1 MSIGTHILAGPLRI
15 GLVLIAVG
23 LLLTACGGEP
33 PAPTETV
40 PPAGGLT
47 VGDLADRMAS
57 AWGGVKTYRTVFTTS
72 AHGRTTPGAG
82 ASPVASPVVG
92 LEVIDEVIAPD
103 RKHRIYKQGRGTS
116 SEFIAVNGK
125 VYARGPL
132 AAGLKPA
139 TPAAGGWVVVDPVAV
154 NQNTPL
160 GQLVQ
165 TLAAPA
171 VPPYR
176 DLSESRR
183 NRSATPLGDVTVE
196 GKTCA
201 AYGIVDTTE
210 TGEPIDVILA
220 LGPDDLPCSIET
232 RAGGTDNITVFTFNL
247 PLTIDAPGS

>member
-1 MSIGTHILAGPLRI
+1 M
-15 GLVLIAVG
+15 
-23 LLLTACGGEP
+23 
-33 PAPTETV
+33 

-47 VGDLADRMAS
+47 VGDLADRMAA
-57 AWGGVKTYRTVFTTS
+57 AWSGVKTYRTVFTTS
-72 AHGRTTPGAG
+72 AHAGGTPNAG

-92 LEVIDEVIAPD
+92 LEVIDEVVVPD
-103 RKHRIYKQGRGTS
+103 RKHRIYKQGGTSS
-116 SEFIAVNGK
+116 SEFIAVDGK

-139 TPAAGGWVVVDPVAV
+139 TPSSGDWVVVDPAAV
-154 NQNTPL
+154 NQTTPL
-160 GQLVQ
+160 GQLVT

-171 VPPYR
+171 VPPYS

-183 NRSATPLGDVTVE
+183 NRTATPLGDVGVA
-196 GKTCA
+196 GRTCT
-201 AYGIVDTTE
+201 AYGIVDTTA

-247 PLTIDAPGS
+247 PLTINAPGT